1 MFGKKRILPVVT
13 LISALA
19 LGACSQSIGLTATPS
34 DNKQGSAPQPS
45 FAQFSDIPIPTGA
58 VMNLERTLVLGSNEV
73 WVGRLVI
80 SSSHKSADMFAFFK
94 QRSPEFGWQEVTSVR
109 SEISVLAFTRAERV
123 MTVQIQSKTLRG
135 SEMDITVA
143 PRENGSVA
151 SSGGSMPPVNALPA
165 RAPIQRLN

>member
-1 MFGKKRILPVVT
+1 MFGKKRVLPVVT

-19 LGACSQSIGLTATPS
+19 LGACSQGIGLTATPS
-34 DNKQGSAPQPS
+34 ENKQGSAPQPS

-165 RAPIQRLN
+165 RAPIRRLN

>member
-1 MFGKKRILPVVT
+1 MFGKKRVLPVVT
-13 LISALA
+13 LISVLA
-19 LGACSQSIGLTATPS
+19 LGACAQGVGLTATPS
-34 DNKQGSAPQPS
+34 DNKQGSAPQPR

-58 VMNLERTLVLGSNEV
+58 VMNLERTLVLGSKEV

-94 QRSPEFGWQEVTSVR
+94 QRSAEFGWREVTSVR
-109 SEISVLAFTRAERV
+109 SEISVLTFSRAERV
-123 MTVQIQSKTLRG
+123 MTVQIKSKRLSG

-151 SSGGSMPPVNALPA
+151 SSGGSMPPMTSLPP

>member
-1 MFGKKRILPVVT
+1 MFGKKRVLPVVT

-19 LGACSQSIGLTATPS
+19 LGACSQGIGLTATPS
-34 DNKQGSAPQPS
+34 ENKQGSAPQPS

-58 VMNLERTLVLGSNEV
+58 VMNLERTLVLGGNEV

-165 RAPIQRLN
+165 RAPIRRLN